1 MGQPP
6 HWANVLTLRQEV
18 TDASGQVANLQMSL
32 YSVVSQT
39 ADVPYRSVGY
49 YGDITM
55 PTSGLVNFMAQV
67 AQRLG
72 SAGSTRALF
81 HLDQGMGGGKSH
93 ALVGLYHLADDPPG
107 FLACELGRIVLAEAE
122 QRANGPVD
130 LTGTRV
136 VVLPADHMTPGVA
149 SAEFGPATTL
159 HERFIWSLFPGD
171 LDRYQRLVAQGQ
183 DKAALR
189 AALEEADRPVL
200 ILLDELMDYAQLL
213 SDEAHRDSMPGEQ
226 AFLNSLMDAVDDV
239 PQVAFVVV
247 MIKSELDDRGY
258 KPEAQEFRDYV
269 TRRLERNGVTAS
281 VTGAE
286 DFAAIIRRRIFEQP
300 TRTLPVAEVAAAW
313 AASADPAWTTNVFE
327 RLPSTRGLLGFEQR
341 LEATYPFHPDLMAL
355 VRDDWSRHAGFQRVR
370 STVDIFAA
378 TAFHWVGEHQAGRY
392 APALIGV
399 GDLPLHRVIESV
411 LSSGLLHGNDKAVQG
426 FRAVAG
432 GDVIAKDG
440 AKGRAVELDAQFADH
455 HPGVEPGSR
464 PLVVLAA
471 ALLLYSLVP
480 RAQARKGATK
490 PELLAALF
498 HPGGLDF
505 ASADEA
511 FNMLVDIEEGLGS
524 LQVIPGAGGNTP
536 PRYQLTISQT
546 LQMYYRQ
553 ARSMVAGAVTERDAY
568 VWERVQ
574 ATAAKGRFEDIV
586 FVEARLPET
595 PLEEVFREVDQAK
608 SNRLVVLDPA
618 RWSLG
623 NGRDTRTREDITAML
638 GLGTAALRVDNAA
651 SAVVACIDAQRREL
665 VRRRAVEALAYQ
677 RVTKILGEDDELQQ
691 EARDKLREAQSQ
703 VDGDLRRAFQ
713 HLAYLTRVRT
723 GIVVE
728 WRRFDSETSTA
739 LSGNVVWEALVNA
752 GRAAEPGTL
761 NGAYLTALLDVSE
774 RRFTLREIVRRFWQD
789 PAFPLV
795 SSEADIR
802 LALYDAVSVRRA
814 WQILGS
820 TGEALTIPS
829 PDALAINSSEQIVT
843 KAEPPQSAGT
853 SAGGTTFGDDHESGD
868 QPGGPRRP
876 DEGVTTAG
884 AGADGGGGGQ
894 GGSAAVAYTRYTVR
908 LPSRS
913 LTQPESRRKVV
924 NLLAQATDDL
934 DPTSGTDVQLV
945 ELTLHL
951 TAADG
956 SLADLQDKAAAA
968 DAQWVEE
975 PDEF

>member
-6 HWANVLTLRQEV
+6 HWADVLTLRQEV
-18 TDASGQVANLQMSL
+18 TDTSGQVANLQMSL

-39 ADVPYRSVGY
+39 ADVPYRDVDY
-49 YGDITM
+49 FGDITM

-72 SAGSTRALF
+72 TAGSTRALF

-93 ALVGLYHLADDPPG
+93 ALVGLYHLANDPTG
-107 FLACELGRIVLAEAE
+107 FLACELGQLVLAEAE
-122 QRANGPVD
+122 QRANGPLD

-149 SAEFGPATTL
+149 GAEFGPARTL

-171 LDRYQRLVAQGQ
+171 FDRYQRLVAQGP

-189 AALEEADRPVL
+189 AALDEAGGPVL

-213 SDEAHRDSMPGEQ
+213 SDKAHRDSMPGEQ

-258 KPEAQEFRDYV
+258 LPEAQEFRDYV
-269 TRRLERNGVTAS
+269 ARRLERNGVTAS

-300 TRTLPVAEVAAAW
+300 ARPLPVPEMAAAW
-313 AASADPAWTTNVFE
+313 VDAADSAWTANVFD

-341 LEATYPFHPDLMAL
+341 LDATYPFHPDLMAL

-378 TAFHWVGEHQAGRY
+378 TAFHWVSEHQACRY
-392 APALIGV
+392 APALIDV

-426 FRAVAG
+426 FRAVVG

-455 HPGVEPGSR
+455 HLDVEPGSR
-464 PLVVLAA
+464 PLVVLGT

-511 FNMLVDIEEGLGS
+511 FSMLVDVEEGLGS

-553 ARSMVAGAVTERDAY
+553 ARSMVAGAAAERDAY

-574 ATAAKGRFEDIV
+574 AIAAKGRFEEAL
-586 FVEARLPET
+586 FVEARPPET
-595 PLEEVFREVDQAK
+595 PLEEMFREVDQAK
-608 SNRLVVLDPA
+608 ANRLVILDPS
-618 RWSLG
+618 RWSMG
-623 NGRDTRTREDITAML
+623 NGRDTRTRDDITAML
-638 GLGTAALRVDNAA
+638 GLGNGALRVDNAA

-665 VRRRAVEALAYQ
+665 VRRRALEALAYQ
-677 RVTKILGEDDELQQ
+677 RVTRILDDDDELQQ
-691 EARDKLREAQSQ
+691 EARNKLRDAQSQ

-713 HLAYLTRVRT
+713 HLAYLTRAST
-723 GIVVE
+723 GTVVE
-728 WRRFDSETSTA
+728 WRRFDAETSTA
-739 LSGNVVWEALVNA
+739 LSGNIVWDTLVKA

-761 NGAYLTALLDVSE
+761 NGGYLTALLDVSE
-774 RRFTLREIVRRFWQD
+774 RRFTLREVVRRFWQD

-802 LALYDAVSVRRA
+802 WAIFDAVTLRHA

-820 TGEALTIPS
+820 TGQALTIPS
-829 PDALAINSSEQIVT
+829 PDALAINSSEQIIT
-843 KAEPPQSAGT
+843 RAEAAQPADT
-853 SAGGTTFGDDHESGD
+853 SAGGTTSAED
-868 QPGGPRRP
+868 QADEGRRRP
-876 DEGVTTAG
+876 DEGTTTSGTDAGQGPGG
-884 AGADGGGGGQ
+884 AG
-894 GGSAAVAYTRYTVR
+894 GSTATSYTRYTVK

-913 LTQPESRRKVV
+913 LTQPDSRKKVY

-934 DPTSGTDVQLV
+934 DPTSGIDVQLA

-956 SLADLQDKAAAA
+956 SLDPLYEKATAAE
-968 DAQWVEE
+968 AQWLEE
-975 PDEF
+975 PDDF

>member
-1 MGQPP
+1 
-6 HWANVLTLRQEV
+6 
-18 TDASGQVANLQMSL
+18 
-32 YSVVSQT
+32 
-39 ADVPYRSVGY
+39 
-49 YGDITM
+49 
-55 PTSGLVNFMAQV
+55 
-67 AQRLG
+67 
-72 SAGSTRALF
+72 
-81 HLDQGMGGGKSH
+81 
-93 ALVGLYHLADDPPG
+93 
-107 FLACELGRIVLAEAE
+107 
-122 QRANGPVD
+122 
-130 LTGTRV
+130 
-136 VVLPADHMTPGVA
+136 
-149 SAEFGPATTL
+149 
-159 HERFIWSLFPGD
+159 
-171 LDRYQRLVAQGQ
+171 
-183 DKAALR
+183 
-189 AALEEADRPVL
+189 
-200 ILLDELMDYAQLL
+200 
-213 SDEAHRDSMPGEQ
+213 
-226 AFLNSLMDAVDDV
+226 
-239 PQVAFVVV
+239 

-269 TRRLERNGVTAS
+269 TRRLERNGITAS

-286 DFAAIIRRRIFEQP
+286 DFAAIIRRRIFERPAQL
-300 TRTLPVAEVAAAW
+300 LPVAEVVAAWTAAA
-313 AASADPAWTTNVFE
+313 APAWTANVFD
-327 RLPSTRGLLGFEQR
+327 RLPSSRGLLGLEQH
-341 LEATYPFHPDLMAL
+341 LDATYPFHPDLMAL

-378 TAFHWVGEHQAGRY
+378 TAFHWTGEHKAGRY

-440 AKGRAVELDAQFADH
+440 AKGRAVELDAQFANN
-455 HPGVEPGSR
+455 HPDVEPGSR
-464 PLVVLAA
+464 PLVVLAT

-511 FNMLVDIEEGLGS
+511 FNMLIDVEEGLGS

-546 LQMYYRQ
+546 LQMHYRL
-553 ARSMVAGAVTERDAY
+553 ARSMVAGATAERDTY
-568 VWERVQ
+568 VWGRVQ
-574 ATAAKGRFEDIV
+574 VIAAKGKFEEAV
-586 FVEARLPET
+586 LVEAKPLEA

-608 SNRLVVLDPA
+608 TNRLVVLDPA

-623 NGRDTRTREDITAML
+623 NGRDTPTRDDITAML
-638 GLGTAALRVDNAA
+638 GLGDRALRVDNAA
-651 SAVVACIDAQRREL
+651 SAVVACIDARHREL
-665 VRRRAVEALAYQ
+665 VRRRALEALTYQ
-677 RVTKILGEDDELQQ
+677 RVTRVLLDENDELQD
-691 EARDKLREAQSQ
+691 EARNKLREAQSE
-703 VDGDLRRAFQ
+703 VDKELRRAFR
-713 HLAYLTRVRT
+713 HMAYLIRAST
-723 GIVVE
+723 GTVIE
-728 WRRFDSETSTA
+728 WRRFDSETKTS
-739 LSGNVVWEALVNA
+739 LSGNELWEALVKA
-752 GRAAEPGTL
+752 GRAVEPGTL
-761 NGAYLTALLDVSE
+761 NGQYLTALLDVSE

-795 SSEADIR
+795 STEADIR
-802 LALYDAVSVRRA
+802 WAIFDAVTVRHA

-843 KAEPPQSAGT
+843 NAEPVQPTDT
-853 SAGGTTFGDDHESGD
+853 SAGGTTSGGDREGEG
-868 QPGGPRRP
+868 QGRPG
-876 DEGVTTAG
+876 EGTTTRGTTAG
-884 AGADGGGGGQ
+884 QDGDGPV
-894 GGSAAVAYTRYTVR
+894 GSAATSYTRYTVK

-913 LTQPESRRKVV
+913 LTQPEARRKVF

-934 DPTSGTDVQLV
+934 DPTSGTDVQLA

-956 SLADLQDKAAAA
+956 SLDSLHEKAAAA
-968 DAQWVEE
+968 EAQWLEE

>member
-6 HWANVLTLRQEV
+6 HWADVLTLRQEV

-39 ADVPYRSVGY
+39 ADVPYRDVGY

-93 ALVGLYHLADDPPG
+93 ALVGLYHLANEPAV
-107 FLACELGRIVLAEAE
+107 FLACELGRLVLAEAE

-130 LTGTRV
+130 LTETRV

-149 SAEFGPATTL
+149 SAEFGPARTL

-171 LDRYQRLVAQGQ
+171 FDRYRRLVAQGP

-189 AALEEADRPVL
+189 AALEEAGGPVL

-213 SDEAHRDSMPGEQ
+213 SDRAHRESMPGEQ

-258 KPEAQEFRDYV
+258 RPEANEFRDYV
-269 TRRLERNGVTAS
+269 ARRLERNGVTAS

-300 TRTLPVAEVAAAW
+300 TRPLPVAEVAAAW
-313 AASADPAWTTNVFE
+313 AAAADPAWTANVFE
-327 RLPSTRGLLGFEQR
+327 RLPSTRGLLGLEQR
-341 LEATYPFHPDLMAL
+341 LDATYPFHPDLMAL

-378 TAFHWVGEHQAGRY
+378 TAFHSVGEHQAGRY

-455 HPGVEPGSR
+455 HPNVEPGSR
-464 PLVVLAA
+464 PLVVLAT

-505 ASADEA
+505 AGADEA
-511 FNMLVDIEEGLGS
+511 FSMLVDVEEGLGS

-553 ARSMVAGAVTERDAY
+553 ARSMVAGATGERDAY

-574 ATAAKGRFEDIV
+574 AIAAKGRFEEAV
-586 FVEARLPET
+586 FVEARPPDT

-608 SNRLVVLDPA
+608 TNRLVVLDPS

-623 NGRDTRTREDITAML
+623 NGRETRTRDDITAML
-638 GLGTAALRVDNAA
+638 GLGSGALRVDNAA

-665 VRRRAVEALAYQ
+665 VRRRALEALAYQ
-677 RVTKILGEDDELQQ
+677 RVTKILDPDDELQQ
-691 EARDKLREAQSQ
+691 EARDRLRAAQGQ
-703 VDGDLRRAFQ
+703 VDDDLKRAFQ
-713 HLAYLTRVRT
+713 HLAYLTRAST

-728 WRRFDSETSTA
+728 WRRFDSETKTA
-739 LSGNVVWEALVNA
+739 LSGNVVWDTLVNA

-774 RRFTLREIVRRFWQD
+774 RRFTLREVVRRFWQD

-802 LALYDAVSVRRA
+802 GAIFDAVTLRNV

-820 TGEALTIPS
+820 TGQALTIPS
-829 PDALAINSSEQIVT
+829 PDALAINSSEQIIT
-843 KAEPPQSAGT
+843 KAEAPTSTDTSADGTT
-853 SAGGTTFGDDHESGD
+853 SAGDHEDAD
-868 QPGGPRRP
+868 QRRP
-876 DEGVTTAG
+876 DEGTTTGGTG
-884 AGADGGGGGQ
+884 AGRAGDGP
-894 GGSAAVAYTRYTVR
+894 GGSAATSYTRYTVR

-913 LTQPESRRKVV
+913 LTQPESRKKVF

-934 DPTSGTDVQLV
+934 DPTSGIDVQLA
-945 ELTLHL
+945 ELTLNL

-956 SLADLQDKAAAA
+956 SLGSLHEKAAAA
-968 DAQWVEE
+968 EAQWLEE